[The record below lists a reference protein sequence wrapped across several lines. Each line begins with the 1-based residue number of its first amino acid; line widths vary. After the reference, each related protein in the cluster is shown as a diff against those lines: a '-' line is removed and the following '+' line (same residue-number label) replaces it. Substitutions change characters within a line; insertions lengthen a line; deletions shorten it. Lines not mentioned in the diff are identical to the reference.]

1 MTFFYMDE
9 LLFWTHRTLER
20 FDFRTIPSALF
31 GCRITQQQG
40 VSGGI
45 MKPGYLLLL
54 SLGLSLSPALEAHSQ
69 QGGDSQTRP
78 AVAAKSLYQASNSLQ
93 IPLRSK
99 QAMPDL
105 MDLSSYYTSSLSDG
119 NLGSLPQG
127 VRAFSRAAF
136 DIRGM
141 IQLAGIEPSAHPNT
155 VNGIA
160 IHYKGEKLDF
170 LQGAVGRAGEDT
182 VIGNYVLHYANGETR
197 KIPLIYGRNT
207 KNSFSKNF
215 KPVLT
220 DAATAWSSEAIQV
233 FKYTANNPLPD
244 IKIVTMDFVSNNT
257 PAAPFLIAMTVEP
270 AQADRTYEWFDSI
283 RAWNPIAPRDTMAG
297 PDQVDLTNYYGTSLN
312 DDWFNHP
319 GHDFHDVPQGLKP
332 FGGVLFDVRGLIV
345 LAGTRSLA
353 VSGLALPES
362 VLGIPVGRKGTAVD
376 FLQAAAFVGSTPGL
390 KIGAYVMHYE
400 NGETRT
406 ADLIY
411 GENELDWWVNPA
423 EGHVTKADEVWSGS
437 NTATRSRGMKTRL
450 IKFTW
455 INPLPD
461 VPITAIDFVSY
472 LTTSSPM
479 LVAITVEH
487 SRQ

>member
-1 MTFFYMDE
+1 
-9 LLFWTHRTLER
+9 
-20 FDFRTIPSALF
+20 
-31 GCRITQQQG
+31 
-40 VSGGI
+40 

-54 SLGLSLSPALEAHSQ
+54 SLGLSLSPAVAAHSQ

-78 AVAAKSLYQASNSLQ
+78 AVAAKSLYQASTSSP
-93 IPLRSK
+93 IPFRSK
-99 QAMPDL
+99 QAIPDL

-141 IQLAGIEPSAHPNT
+141 IQLAGVQPSAHPNA
-155 VNGIA
+155 VNGIV
-160 IHYKGEKLDF
+160 INYKSEKLDF
-170 LQGAVGRAGEDT
+170 LQGAVGRAEEDT

-197 KIPLIYGRNT
+197 KIPLIYGRNV
-207 KNSFSKNF
+207 KNSLSGDSEA
-215 KPVLT
+215 VLT
-220 DAATAWSSEAIQV
+220 DAATAWSEKTVRV
-233 FKYTANNPLPD
+233 FKYTANNPLPE
-244 IKIVTMDFVSNNT
+244 IKITAMDFVSNNT
-257 PAAPFLIAMTVEP
+257 PAAPCLIALTIEP
-270 AQADRTYEWFDSI
+270 AQADRIYEWFDSI

-297 PDQVDLTNYYGTSLN
+297 PDQVDLTNYFGTSLN

-319 GHDFHDVPQGLKP
+319 GHDYHDVPQGLKP

-362 VLGIPVGRKGTAVD
+362 VLGIPVGRKGTAVY
-376 FLQAAAFVGSTPGL
+376 FLQAAAFVGSAPGL

-423 EGHVTKADEVWSGS
+423 EDHVTKAEEVWFGS
-437 NTATRSRGMKTRL
+437 NTATRRRGMKTRL

-455 INPLPD
+455 MNPLPD
-461 VPITAIDFVSY
+461 VPITAIDFVSS

-487 SRQ
+487 SQ

>member
-1 MTFFYMDE
+1 
-9 LLFWTHRTLER
+9 
-20 FDFRTIPSALF
+20 
-31 GCRITQQQG
+31 
-40 VSGGI
+40 
-45 MKPGYLLLL
+45 MKLGYALLL
-54 SLGLSLSPALEAHSQ
+54 SLGLLLSPAIAAYTQQNGHSQ
-69 QGGDSQTRP
+69 SRS
-78 AVAAKSLYQASNSLQ
+78 AALDRAALLETQNVTPSFPTAKAFLPASNRLQ
-93 IPLRSK
+93 IPIRSK
-99 QAMPDL
+99 QAIPDL
-105 MDLSSYYTSSLSDG
+105 IDLSSYYTSSLKEG
-119 NLGSLPQG
+119 NLGTLPQG
-127 VRAFSRAAF
+127 VQAFSRAAF

-141 IQLAGIEPSAHPNT
+141 IQLAGIQPSAHPDA

-160 IHYKGEKLDF
+160 INYKGEKLDF
-170 LQGAVGRAGEDT
+170 LHGAAGHAEENT

-197 KIPLIYGRNT
+197 RIPLVYGRNT
-207 KNSFSKNF
+207 KNSFSKILE
-215 KPVLT
+215 PVLT
-220 DAATAWSSEAIQV
+220 DAATAWSSDAVQV

-244 IKIVTMDFVSNNT
+244 IKIMTMDFVSTNT

-270 AQADRTYEWFDSI
+270 VQADRTYEWLDSI
-283 RAWNPIAPRDTMAG
+283 RAWNPIAPRDPLAG

-362 VLGIPVGRKGTAVD
+362 VIGIPVGRKGAALH
-376 FLQAAAFVGSTPGL
+376 FLQAAAFVGSAPGL
-390 KIGAYVMHYE
+390 KIGDYVMHYE

-423 EGHVTKADEVWSGS
+423 EGRVTKADEVWLGS

-461 VPITAIDFVSY
+461 VTITAIDFVSS

-487 SRQ
+487 SRK